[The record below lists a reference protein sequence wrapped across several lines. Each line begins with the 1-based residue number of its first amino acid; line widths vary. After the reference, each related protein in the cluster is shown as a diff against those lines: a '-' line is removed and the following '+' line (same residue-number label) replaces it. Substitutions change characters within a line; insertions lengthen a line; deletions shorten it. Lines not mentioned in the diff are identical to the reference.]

1 MNKILVPTDFS
12 PQAENAL
19 KVAAQ
24 LAKKHDCKIH
34 LLHILD
40 LPLQQ
45 IDPVNTMNFSSG
57 PEALFFMKLAKQ
69 KFDDLLKRDYLKDI
83 RVIDSIEFTEI
94 YNGISK
100 QCEKNNIDLII
111 MGSNG
116 SSGIEEI
123 LIGSNTEKVV
133 RNSETPVL
141 VIKRPHTEFDINKI
155 VFASDFAEESIPAL
169 QKTADFAKLWQ
180 AKIHLLLVNTPNQ
193 FITTK
198 TATERI
204 KKFVKNLN
212 SEDFTTTIY
221 NDITIEKGITNYSY
235 SIDADLISMST
246 RGRKGISHFF
256 NGSISEDLVNHAMRP
271 VITFK
276 V

>member
-24 LAKKHDCKIH
+24 LAKKHNCEIH
-34 LLHILD
+34 ILHILD

-69 KFDDLLKRDYLKDI
+69 KFNDLLKRDYLKDI

-94 YNGISK
+94 YSGISR
-100 QCEKNNIDLII
+100 QCKKNNIDLII

-133 RNSETPVL
+133 RNSEIPVL
-141 VIKRPHTEFDINKI
+141 VIKRPHTDFSINNI

-169 QKTADFAKLWQ
+169 QKTIDFAKLWQ

-204 KKFVKNLN
+204 TKFVKNIN
-212 SEDFTTTIY
+212 AEDFTITIY
-221 NDITIEKGITNYSY
+221 NDNTIEKGIINYSY
-235 SIDADLISMST
+235 SINADLISMST

>member
-12 PQAENAL
+12 EQAENAL

-24 LAKKHDCKIH
+24 LAKKHDCEIH

-40 LPLQQ
+40 LPLHQ
-45 IDPVNTMNFSSG
+45 IDPVNTVNFSSE

-69 KFDDLLKRDYLKDI
+69 KFDDLLNRDYLKGLS
-83 RVIDSIEFTEI
+83 VVDSIDFTEI
-94 YNGISK
+94 YTGISK
-100 QCEKNNIDLII
+100 QCEKHNIDLII

-116 SSGIEEI
+116 TSGIEEI

-141 VIKRPHTEFDINKI
+141 VIKRPHDEFNINNI
-155 VFASDFAEESIPAL
+155 VFASDFAEESIPAV
-169 QKTADFAKLWQ
+169 QKTLDFAKLWN
-180 AKIHLLLVNTPNQ
+180 AKIHLLLVNTPNH

-198 TATERI
+198 ASDERI
-204 KKFVKNLN
+204 KKFTKNLN
-212 SEDFTTTIY
+212 PDDFTVTIY
-221 NDITIEKGITNYSY
+221 NDNTIEKGIINYSY

-276 V
+276 I